1 MTISPCAMLITPM
14 VPKVMASPIAASS
27 STEPSEMP
35 YQTFCAASQAASD
48 WRTEA
53 AAVVAAAL
61 ISGSD
66 ALLIAACRTLSASRL
81 PRSRTTSSASS
92 FCCLGA
98 SETSTMAA
106 RASWK
111 AVLMRGSFS
120 AAIAASRAPSAAG
133 SGRLN
138 SDSAASRRT
147 RASGLIRVSEPTAAS
162 MRPRSRLLTRTR
174 SSSASV
180 PRAGRLAGDR
190 LGERELVAVGLAD
203 DHDVVG
209 LADIELACR
218 QRLEDGRGAR
228 FAGGDQLAD
237 RLLALAEAAGG
248 EVGHEGRKIGS
259 PGRRGD
265 HHRGQRRRHP
275 R

>member
-1 MTISPCAMLITPM
+1 MLITPM

-81 PRSRTTSSASS
+81 PRSRTTSRASS

-98 SETSTMAA
+98 SETSTTAA

-111 AVLMRGSFS
+111 AVLMR
-120 AAIAASRAPSAAG
+120 
-133 SGRLN
+133 
-138 SDSAASRRT
+138 
-147 RASGLIRVSEPTAAS
+147 
-162 MRPRSRLLTRTR
+162 
-174 SSSASV
+174 
-180 PRAGRLAGDR
+180 
-190 LGERELVAVGLAD
+190 
-203 DHDVVG
+203 
-209 LADIELACR
+209 
-218 QRLEDGRGAR
+218 
-228 FAGGDQLAD
+228 
-237 RLLALAEAAGG
+237 
-248 EVGHEGRKIGS
+248 
-259 PGRRGD
+259 
-265 HHRGQRRRHP
+265 
-275 R
+275 